1 MGYWGILI
9 QAAGNT
15 VFLTVATLVI
25 STILAAA
32 LAPAANDGPRAVRWI
47 IGAYTWIGRGV
58 PELVFVYLAF
68 YGLSEFGIN
77 LSPMVSALIAFVIFT
92 TAYNVEVIRGGLLA
106 VGSGQMDA
114 AKALALSPWRTYV
127 GVVLPQAVRV
137 IMPAYLTNAT
147 VVLKNTSLASL
158 VTVVEVTSVANSIV
172 TSQPNDAF
180 EVLSQA
186 GAIYIVLCSAL
197 LVLQYVLARRWRFS
211 VAAA

>member
-1 MGYWGILI
+1 MGYWAILI

-25 STILAAA
+25 STVLAAV
-32 LAPAANDGPRAVRWI
+32 LAPAANDGPRVVRWL
-47 IGAYTWIGRGV
+47 IGVYTWVGRGV

-68 YGLSEFGIN
+68 YGLTEFGIT
-77 LSPMVSALIAFVIFT
+77 LSPMASALIAFVVFT
-92 TAYNVEVIRGGLLA
+92 TAYNIEVIRGGLLA
-106 VGSGQMDA
+106 VGGGQVDA
-114 AKALALSPWRTYV
+114 AKALALSPWRTYF
-127 GVVLPQAVRV
+127 GIVLPQAVRV

-186 GAIYIVLCSAL
+186 GAVYIVLCSVL
-197 LVLQYVLARRWRFS
+197 LVLQYVLARRWRHAV
-211 VAAA
+211 VA